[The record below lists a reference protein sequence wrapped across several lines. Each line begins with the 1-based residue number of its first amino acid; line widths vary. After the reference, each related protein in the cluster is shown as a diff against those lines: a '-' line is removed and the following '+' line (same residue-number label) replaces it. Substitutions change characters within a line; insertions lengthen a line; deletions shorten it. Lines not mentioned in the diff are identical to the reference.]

1 MKTLRVGGRFS
12 RTWVEETG
20 LHVIHLVCPLLLEGL
35 VRWLFI
41 LMKEQGSLKIITE
54 GYATYLWAELGALL
68 ATNTLIFFYVM
79 NFTAEPQT
87 IIRPS
92 S

>member
-1 MKTLRVGGRFS
+1 M
-12 RTWVEETG
+12 EETG

-41 LMKEQGSLKIITE
+41 LMKEQGSLKIIIE
-54 GYATYLWAELGALL
+54 GCVIYLWAELGALL
-68 ATNTLIFFYVM
+68 ATNTLMFFYVM
-79 NFTAEPQT
+79 NFTVEPQT
-87 IIRPS
+87 IVRPS